1 MFKIS
6 QTGIDLIKSFEGCSL
21 KAYLCPGDTWTIGWG
36 NTGKVNGKPIAA
48 GMTITQKEADDLF
61 LRSLKTYE
69 DAVNKYVKTLMNQNQ
84 FDALV
89 SFAYNCGPGALQKSN
104 LLKYLNKG
112 DYVKAAN
119 EFQLWNKSNGKVL
132 AGLTR
137 RRAAEKTLFLKPIL
151 ITAAE
156 EDKELYNAVM
166 ALVAFG
172 VKLNVGSWN
181 NVKVINL
188 NNVEALLSKLGG
200 IDYLIQKK
208 VISNADIWKNKKYSK
223 ENVRSLL
230 IKASKML

>member
-1 MFKIS
+1 MLKLS
-6 QTGIDLIKSFEGCSL
+6 QVGIDLIKSFEGCSL
-21 KAYLCPGDTWTIGWG
+21 KAYICPGDTWTIGWG
-36 NTGKVNGKPIAA
+36 TTGKVNGKPITE

-69 DAVNKYVKTLMNQNQ
+69 DAVNKYVKVLINQNQ
-84 FDALV
+84 YDALV
-89 SFAYNCGPGALQKSN
+89 SFTYNCGPGALQKSN
-104 LLKYLNKG
+104 LLKYLNQG
-112 DYVKAAN
+112 DYVKAAK
-119 EFQLWNKSNGKVL
+119 EFQLWNKAGGKVVT
-132 AGLTR
+132 GLTR
-137 RRAAEKTLFLKPIL
+137 RRAAEKTLFLKPML

-156 EDKELYNAVM
+156 EDKDLYNAVM
-166 ALVAFG
+166 ALVANG
-172 VKLNVGSWN
+172 VKLNVSSWN

-208 VISNADIWKNKKYSK
+208 VISNAELWENKKYSK